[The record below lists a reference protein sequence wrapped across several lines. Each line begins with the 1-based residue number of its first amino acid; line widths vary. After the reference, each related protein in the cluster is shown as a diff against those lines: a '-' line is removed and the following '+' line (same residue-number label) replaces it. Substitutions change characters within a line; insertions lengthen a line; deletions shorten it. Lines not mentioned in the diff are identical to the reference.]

1 MDTFYSFF
9 IFLHG
14 HRVDISDYSIHDL
27 AVSFFHLPLSSFHG
41 MNNDVVLDIETQNTF
56 DDVGGYFTDKLKV
69 SLVGCYFYET
79 DTYESF
85 LEADL
90 PQLFARL
97 EKSGR
102 IIGYNSIGF
111 DMPVLNN
118 YYAGDLLTLP
128 QLDILDHVVRE
139 LGYRIKLDDVA
150 KATLGT
156 QKSAHG
162 LQAVAWWK
170 EGKIDE
176 IREYCLQDVKVT
188 KEVYE
193 FGLKN
198 NYILFDTKRGER
210 QAVSVDFAPQTISPA
225 VNFTLGF

>member
-1 MDTFYSFF
+1 M
-9 IFLHG
+9 G
-14 HRVDISDYSIHDL
+14 GDIGSMTHMS
-27 AVSFFHLPLSSFHG
+27 
-41 MNNDVVLDIETQNTF
+41 NDVVLDIETQNTF
-56 DDVGGYFTDKLKV
+56 DEVGGYFTDKLKV

-79 DTYESF
+79 DTYESY
-85 LEADL
+85 LEHEL

-102 IIGYNSIGF
+102 IIGYNTIGF

-118 YYAGDLLTLP
+118 YYAGNLLQLP
-128 QLDILDHVVRE
+128 QLDILQHIERE

-193 FGLKN
+193 FGVKN
-198 NYILFDTKRGER
+198 SYILFDTKRGER
-210 QAVSVDFAPQTISPA
+210 QAVRVNFSDNAQKTA

>member
-1 MDTFYSFF
+1 MAN
-9 IFLHG
+9 
-14 HRVDISDYSIHDL
+14 DI
-27 AVSFFHLPLSSFHG
+27 
-41 MNNDVVLDIETQNTF
+41 VLDIETQNTF
-56 DDVGGYFTDKLKV
+56 EEVGGYFTDKLKV
-69 SLVGCYFYET
+69 SLVGVYFYET

-90 PQLFARL
+90 PQMFKRL
-97 EKSGR
+97 EQGGR

-118 YYAGDLLTLP
+118 YYVGDLLKLQ
-128 QLDILDHVVRE
+128 QLDILKE
-139 LGYRIKLDDVA
+139 IEKALGHRIKLDDVA

-156 QKSAHG
+156 KKSGHG
-162 LQAVAWWK
+162 LQAVQWWK

-193 FGLKN
+193 FGLQN
-198 NYILFDTKRGER
+198 GYILFDDRMGER
-210 QAVSVDFAPQTISPA
+210 RLVPVNFKPEPAMATA
-225 VNFTLGF
+225 VNLTMGF

>member
-1 MDTFYSFF
+1 MS
-9 IFLHG
+9 
-14 HRVDISDYSIHDL
+14 
-27 AVSFFHLPLSSFHG
+27 
-41 MNNDVVLDIETQNTF
+41 NEVVLDIETQNTF
-56 DDVGGYFTDKLKV
+56 DEVGGYFTDKLKV

-79 DTYESF
+79 DTYESY

-90 PQLFARL
+90 PKMFAKL
-97 EKSGR
+97 ERSGR

-118 YYAGDLLTLP
+118 YYLGNLLNLP
-128 QLDILDHVVRE
+128 QLDILQLIDRE
-139 LGYRIKLDDVA
+139 LGHRVKLDDVA

-198 NYILFDTKRGER
+198 GFILFDDKRGER
-210 QAVSVDFAPQTISPA
+210 HAVNIDFTPKVETST

>member
-1 MDTFYSFF
+1 MS
-9 IFLHG
+9 
-14 HRVDISDYSIHDL
+14 
-27 AVSFFHLPLSSFHG
+27 
-41 MNNDVVLDIETQNTF
+41 NEVVLDIETQNTF
-56 DDVGGYFTDKLKV
+56 DEVGGYFTDKLKV

-79 DTYESF
+79 DSYESF
-85 LEADL
+85 LEPDL
-90 PQLFARL
+90 PKMFARL
-97 EKSGR
+97 ERSGR

-118 YYAGDLLTLP
+118 YYLGNLLNLP
-128 QLDILDHVVRE
+128 QLDILQIISNR

-150 KATLGT
+150 KATIGV

-162 LQAVAWWK
+162 LQAVTWWK

-198 NYILFDTKRGER
+198 GFILFDDRRGER
-210 QAVSVDFAPQTISPA
+210 QAVEVDFRAIDKPTA
-225 VNFTLGF
+225 VNFSLGF

>member
-1 MDTFYSFF
+1 MFCRAT
-9 IFLHG
+9 I
-14 HRVDISDYSIHDL
+14 
-27 AVSFFHLPLSSFHG
+27 PLDMAG
-41 MNNDVVLDIETQNTF
+41 EIVLDIETQNTF
-56 DDVGGYFTDKLKV
+56 DEVGGYFTDRLKV
-69 SLVGCYFYET
+69 SVVVAYYYDT
-79 DTYESF
+79 DTYESY

-90 PQLFARL
+90 PKMFAKL
-97 EKSGR
+97 ELGSR

-118 YYAGDLLTLP
+118 YYLGDLLKIP
-128 QLDILDHVVRE
+128 QLDMLAHINKA
-139 LGYRIKLDDVA
+139 LGFRIKLDDVA

-162 LQAVAWWK
+162 LQAVQWWK

-176 IREYCLQDVKVT
+176 IITYCQQDVKVT

-198 NYILFDTKRGER
+198 GFLLYDDRSGER
-210 QAVSVDFAPQTISPA
+210 HAIPVDFRQPKATST
-225 VNFTLGF
+225 VNLSLGL

>member
-1 MDTFYSFF
+1 MQ
-9 IFLHG
+9 G
-14 HRVDISDYSIHDL
+14 E
-27 AVSFFHLPLSSFHG
+27 
-41 MNNDVVLDIETQNTF
+41 VVLDIETQNTF
-56 DDVGGYFTDKLKV
+56 DEVGGYFTDKLKV
-69 SLVGCYFYET
+69 SLVGCYFYDT

-85 LEADL
+85 LEEDL
-90 PQLFARL
+90 PALFSRL
-97 EKSGR
+97 ERCTR

-118 YYAGDLLTLP
+118 YYPGDLLTIG
-128 QLDILDHVVRE
+128 QLDILQHISKE

-156 QKSAHG
+156 QKSGHG

-170 EGKIDE
+170 EGNIAA

-193 FGLKN
+193 FALQNG
-198 NYILFDTKRGER
+198 YILFDDRQGER
-210 QAVSVDFAPQTISPA
+210 HGVNIAVAPVQQSAAP
-225 VNFTLGF
+225 VNLSLGL

>member
-1 MDTFYSFF
+1 MKNSVLLHIVHVERVRSIGFPLETFPCHAFF
-9 IFLHG
+9 PYTLV
-14 HRVDISDYSIHDL
+14 RMS
-27 AVSFFHLPLSSFHG
+27 
-41 MNNDVVLDIETQNTF
+41 NEVVLDIETQNSF
-56 DDVGGYFTDKLKV
+56 DEVGGFFTDKLKV

-79 DTYESF
+79 DTWESF
-85 LEADL
+85 LEEDL
-90 PQLFARL
+90 PRMYARL

-118 YYAGDLLTLP
+118 TYAGDLLNLP
-128 QLDILDHVVRE
+128 QLDLLQVIAKE

-156 QKSAHG
+156 QKSGNG
-162 LQAVAWWK
+162 LQAVTWWK
-170 EGKIDE
+170 EGKIEE
-176 IREYCLQDVKVT
+176 IRKYCLQDVKVT

-193 FGLKN
+193 FGLKHG
-198 NYILFDTKRGER
+198 YILFDTKRGER
-210 QAVSVDFAPQTISPA
+210 QAVNVDFSPKNLKPA